1 VARLRLPLEQPI
13 TGLRFSSDGRTLGIM
28 TLTAFPD
35 GAAAF
40 TRFDA
45 RTGRRIAGPVR
56 VNRAGYSPLLMT
68 GDGRRMV
75 VTGDDGVTVRDA
87 ATLAVLERFRQV
99 PLGALVPSSLSFQT
113 VSAPYALSGDDRTM
127 AIGGTDGSL
136 RLLDLETGDLR
147 KASGR
152 HAAAVSDARFTPD
165 GRSVVTTGD
174 DGDVIVWDA
183 RRATATETLS
193 GHAGFV
199 FSPMISRDGTTLYTA
214 SLDGT
219 VFIWDLAGRER
230 LGRPLRVGAEG
241 TGSAGMA
248 LSSDGR
254 VVAFARRGGAVAVV
268 DARSLT
274 ERRTIRV
281 LAVGSITRLVF
292 APGGHLLVVG
302 GDTGALA
309 LVDTDSGRVTRM
321 RGHRGYIITPGVSAD
336 GRRLVTASVD
346 GTVRLWSLPPGARC
360 APRCASPTASTTPS
374 SVPMGAEWR
383 WCSLPTTGCP
393 TGCRSG
399 TSAAAASRST
409 CAPAPIPTPYGS
421 APTAEPSPWPTT
433 AAEPRSG
440 RPRPGSRSRA
450 RSPGTPG
457 W

>member
-1 VARLRLPLEQPI
+1 VALDDTVQTRGNLLAALLKSPAAIGVVRADAERILAAALSPDERTLAVGNIPGRLSLFDLPTRRRVATLKPTPNGAAIHELSYSPDGTRLAVAHAVAPGDPYTARPIGIAVAVLDARSHRTVARLRLPLEQPI

-35 GAAAF
+35 GGAAF
-40 TRFDA
+40 TRFDV

-99 PLGALVPSSLSFQT
+99 PLGALVPSSLFFQT

-254 VVAFARRGGAVAVV
+254 VVAVARRGGAVAVV

-281 LAVGSITRLVF
+281 L
-292 APGGHLLVVG
+292 
-302 GDTGALA
+302 
-309 LVDTDSGRVTRM
+309 
-321 RGHRGYIITPGVSAD
+321 
-336 GRRLVTASVD
+336 RRAASH
-346 GTVRLWSLPPGARC
+346 
-360 APRCASPTASTTPS
+360 ASS
-374 SVPMGAEWR
+374 SRRAAI
-383 WCSLPTTGCP
+383 CS
-393 TGCRSG
+393 S
-399 TSAAAASRST
+399 SAATLARSRSST
-409 CAPAPIPTPYGS
+409 PTQG
-421 APTAEPSPWPTT
+421 
-433 AAEPRSG
+433 G
-440 RPRPGSRSRA
+440 
-450 RSPGTPG
+450 
-457 W
+457 